1 MEILKDK
8 KYIIGG
14 LAIVGAIALFAYL
27 KPKKR
32 LNSDGFYGADGKKSF
47 PNLTTNPFVPNVFR
61 RQDVF
66 CKVCVQ
72 YEKIINS
79 KGLPEYIKRLM
90 PTPYTVSLEKF
101 SITEQEFRMA
111 FTKHGL
117 CTVSPPTK

>member
-1 MEILKDK
+1 MK
-8 KYIIGG
+8 KEYIVGG

-32 LNSDGFYGADGKKSF
+32 LNSDGFYGADGKMSF
-47 PNLTTNPFVPNVFR
+47 PNFTNPFVPNVFR

-101 SITEQEFRMA
+101 SITEQEFTMA

-117 CTVSPPTK
+117 CEKTPPKQNIYK

>member
-8 KYIIGG
+8 KLLVGG
-14 LAIVGAIALFAYL
+14 LAVIGGIALVAYLL
-27 KPKKR
+27 KPKAPRK
-32 LNSDGFYGADGKKSF
+32 NSDGFFNMVGSPIQGLT
-47 PNLTTNPFVPNVFR
+47 NLLIPNVFR